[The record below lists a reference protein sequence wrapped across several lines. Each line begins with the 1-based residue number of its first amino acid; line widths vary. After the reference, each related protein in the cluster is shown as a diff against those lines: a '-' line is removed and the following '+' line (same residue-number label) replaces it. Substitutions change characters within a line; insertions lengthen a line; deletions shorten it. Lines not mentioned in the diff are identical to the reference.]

1 MCANVCVQ
9 TFVCVCMCEHSIV
22 PDMAKSAN
30 GSFKHD
36 VMQLSGDSTLCP
48 QVLM

>member
-1 MCANVCVQ
+1 MCVCVQ
-9 TFVCVCMCEHSIV
+9 TCVCVCVCVCEHSIV
-22 PDMAKSAN
+22 PE

-36 VMQLSGDSTLCP
+36 VMQLSGDATLCP